1 MLKYI
6 NIKRNIY
13 MTNDAIK
20 LTEIEFSDTIEYKVE
35 NLKPEDIYIVS
46 YMSPDILSGEYDF
59 RTDIWYDFYT

>member
-6 NIKRNIY
+6 FIQRNIY
-13 MTNDAIK
+13 MINDAIK

-46 YMSPDILSGEYDF
+46 YMSPEILSGEYDF
-59 RTDIWYDFYT
+59 RTDIWYYFYT

>member
-1 MLKYI
+1 MI
-6 NIKRNIY
+6 
-13 MTNDAIK
+13 NDAIK

-46 YMSPDILSGEYDF
+46 YMSPEILSGEYDF